1 MEKLE
6 KHIKKT
12 LEERRIVPSA
22 QAWDKVSGQFKV
34 PEKHSNNRWFM
45 YSVAASFIGI
55 ILVSVFFFQ
64 TKKPFENT
72 PQVVD
77 KENPQEESVQPG
89 NDNLVPLEMEQNQN
103 EVTETDMKNIPVEN
117 SDLAQIA
124 SVTSK
129 ETISETASN
138 QPLKDDILKTPDG
151 LIAQKVNEVVA
162 QVTLL
167 ENMNN
172 EVSDVEI
179 DSLLRA
185 AQRQILSDKI
195 FKSDK
200 VDAMALL
207 TEVEDELD
215 ESFRDQIF
223 DALKDGYVKLRTA
236 VADRNN

>member
-6 KHIKKT
+6 KHIEKT
-12 LEERRIVPSA
+12 LKKRRIVPSA
-22 QAWDKVSGQFKV
+22 QAWDKISGQIQA
-34 PEKHSNNRWFM
+34 PEKQKENKWPM
-45 YSVAASFIGI
+45 YAVAASFIGI
-55 ILVSVFFFQ
+55 LLVSIFFFRN
-64 TKKPFENT
+64 ENPSVNS
-72 PQVVD
+72 PQVVVD
-77 KENPQEESVQPG
+77 ENPQEESIKP
-89 NDNLVPLEMEQNQN
+89 NDDNLVPLELEQNQTK
-103 EVTETDMKNIPVEN
+103 VTESEIEKKPIKNSNPIE
-117 SDLAQIA
+117 IA
-124 SVTSK
+124 STTSK
-129 ETISETASN
+129 ESISERAN
-138 QPLKDDILKTPDG
+138 DQPLKDAVLKSPVG

-167 ENMNN
+167 ENSNN
-172 EVSDVEI
+172 EVSNAEV

-195 FKSDK
+195 FKSDR